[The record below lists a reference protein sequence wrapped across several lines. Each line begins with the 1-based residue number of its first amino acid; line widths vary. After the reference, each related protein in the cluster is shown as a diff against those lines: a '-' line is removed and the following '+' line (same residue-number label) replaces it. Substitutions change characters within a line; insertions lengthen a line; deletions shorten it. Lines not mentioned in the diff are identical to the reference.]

1 MRLPRAFQFTFLFS
15 ALLLLAFSLAAPVR
29 AAAIVVNDLGDT
41 TGTCATNGTGTCTLR
56 DAITFAN
63 TDPGTDT
70 ITFSVTGTINLGGVL
85 PDLTTSMDI
94 TGPGADQLT
103 VRRDTGGN
111 YRIFL
116 ANGSSLIVTIS
127 GITISNGSLTGGAV
141 SASGGGLRID
151 GTSNNVTLQN
161 VVVSGNQVDGFGGG
175 LSNGSASSTLNVIA
189 GTLTGNISVH
199 SIPGGSGAAIDN
211 VGILNVTNSTISDNS
226 SNLGDNNAGGIW
238 NSTGS
243 VTILNSTLTN
253 NTGAGSA
260 SSGGIYMFSGILSL
274 KNTIV
279 AGNNASGGAS
289 DIYKLVA
296 GTVTSQGFNLIGD
309 NTGVTTEFPAGTPN
323 ANNDYVGTSGTPLN
337 PLLDSLDNYG
347 GPTQTHAL
355 FPGSAAL
362 NHGTDTGAP
371 TTDQRGVTRP
381 AGAYD
386 IGAFERESAQTGP
399 NFVVTHTADTDSGV
413 CGPVY
418 CTLREA
424 MNAANFHSGA
434 DTITFLIP
442 DTDANCN
449 AANVCAITLGAQL
462 PAIDDSTLTIDGS
475 ANSGEITVSGNDL
488 VRILQVNAGNVVTVN
503 TLTLVHGNATDCPVG
518 GTDFRCGGAIYSEGT
533 LNVYNST
540 FTDNHAF
547 SALADGL
554 GGAITIAL
562 DSLFVANST
571 FTSNE
576 VSSSGGAIAAAG
588 ASATINNST
597 FDGNFAPSSGA
608 DVLNDQST
616 TVLNNNILTT
626 TSGGTNCYNV
636 PPATLTGVN
645 NLIDD
650 TSCGSGATF
659 RLGAV
664 TGFDFVLADNGGPTQ
679 TFALLNNSNAI
690 DLGDKTICADTNTV
704 NNRDQRGNA
713 RDDLRCDVGA
723 FEFVNSDGHTVIKD
737 SLQVN
742 TPYSFGPT
750 LARIV
755 LTSGDPGELSINRE
769 LTAPGNSPPANALPI
784 TWDATST
791 ASPFS
796 ITFTLC
802 YDPSVLSG
810 QDESTLRVY
819 HYNGSS
825 WDNVGGTLDDTNYL
839 PYHCVTASLPL
850 TSLSPL
856 ILAPGSPTAVDVAG
870 FGVRVNKK
878 HAVVVKWE
886 TMTEARIA
894 GFNVYRRMNNGQWA
908 MVNGKFI
915 QAKHAGD
922 VAGAKYRRVDR
933 KVTPGKTYK
942 YKIQVMYLDGHSEF
956 TEIEK
961 VRVPR

>member
-1 MRLPRAFQFTFLFS
+1 MRLPRAFLITLLLS
-15 ALLLLAFSLAAPVR
+15 GLLLLAFSLASPVR
-29 AAAIVVNDLGDT
+29 AAAVVVNDLGDT
-41 TGTCATNGTGTCTLR
+41 TGTCATTGTGTCTLR

-63 TDPGTDT
+63 ANAGTDT
-70 ITFSVTGTINLGGVL
+70 ITFSATGTINLTAAL
-85 PDLTTSMDI
+85 PTISSSMNI
-94 TGPGADQLT
+94 TGPGADQLI

-111 YRIFL
+111 YRIFTI
-116 ANGSSLIVTIS
+116 SSSNNLTVLIS
-127 GITISNGSLTGGAV
+127 GITISDGLLT
-141 SASGGGLRID
+141 SNDGGGLLISGSGSHD
-151 GTSNNVTLQN
+151 VTLENVTI
-161 VVVSGNQVDGFGGG
+161 SGNQTDRFGGG
-175 LSNGSASSTLNVIA
+175 ISNQSSATILNIIGSTIS
-189 GTLTGNISVH
+189 GNISTGVN
-199 SIPGGSGAAIDN
+199 SGVTGSGAAIDN
-211 VGILNVTNSTISDNS
+211 IGTLNVTNSTISGNSANSGADNS
-226 SNLGDNNAGGIW
+226 GGIW
-238 NSTGS
+238 NSIGS
-243 VTILNSTLTN
+243 VTLVNSTLTSN
-253 NTGAGSA
+253 SAAGNGSVGA
-260 SSGGIYMFSGILSL
+260 IYMYSGSL
-274 KNTIV
+274 NIKNTIV
-279 AGNNASGGAS
+279 AGNSGTAVPN
-289 DIYKLVA
+289 IRKFN

-381 AGAYD
+381 SGAYD
-386 IGAFERESAQTGP
+386 IGAFERESAQAGP

-424 MNAANFHSGA
+424 INAANFHSGA

-442 DTDANCN
+442 DTDANCS

-462 PAIDDSTLTIDGS
+462 PAIDDSPLTIDGS
-475 ANSGEITVSGNDL
+475 ANSGDITVSGDDL
-488 VRILQVNAGNVVTVN
+488 VRIFYVNAGNVVTVN
-503 TLTLVHGNATDCPVG
+503 TLTLVHGNATDCSVG
-518 GTDFRCGGAIYSEGT
+518 GLTFRCGGAIYSEGT
-533 LNVYNST
+533 LNVNNST

-547 SALADGL
+547 AGPNDGF
-554 GGAITIAL
+554 GGAITIAS
-562 DSLFVANST
+562 DSLSVANST
-571 FTSNE
+571 FTGNDA
-576 VSSSGGAIAAAG
+576 SSSGGAIAVTG
-588 ASATINNST
+588 ATATINNST
-597 FDGNFAPSSGA
+597 FDGNAAPSFGA

-636 PPATLTGVN
+636 SATFTGVN

-664 TGFDFVLADNGGPTQ
+664 TGFNFVLADNGGPTQ
-679 TFALLNNSNAI
+679 TFALINNSNAI

-713 RDDLRCDVGA
+713 RDDLQCDVGA

-737 SLQVN
+737 SLLVN

-750 LARIV
+750 LAKIV

-796 ITFTLC
+796 IIFTLC

-819 HYNGSS
+819 HYNSSS
-825 WDNVGGTLDDTNYL
+825 WDNLGGTLDDTNYL

-886 TMTEARIA
+886 TLTEARIS

-922 VAGAKYRRVDR
+922 VAGAKYRRVDK
-933 KVTPGKTYK
+933 KVKPGKKYK
-942 YKIQVMYLDGHSEF
+942 YRIQVIYLDGHSEF